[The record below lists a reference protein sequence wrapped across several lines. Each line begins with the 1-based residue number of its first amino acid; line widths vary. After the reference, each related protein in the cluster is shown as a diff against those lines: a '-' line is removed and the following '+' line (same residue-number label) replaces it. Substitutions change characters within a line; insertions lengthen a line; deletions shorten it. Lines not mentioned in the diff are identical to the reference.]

1 MARNVDRNNY
11 NVSDDLQ
18 PVLVTS
24 IFQSANNGST
34 KRQSKLATE
43 LLEKDSAM
51 AQAWSVRVASIA
63 SCPFMIVGRDQAK
76 NEQIRKALHNIS
88 PNYDTGLVGFKE
100 LLQNLQSAVMHG
112 FSVSET
118 EWTNGGTAIDGFK
131 LYNQSLFSYQ
141 GSMLPYYM
149 AQNDATGEQETF
161 PITYPRWIYHT
172 STNSRDTEP
181 LRSGLVRPLAFIYA
195 FRRHAL
201 IMHLDGMER
210 FMSPTVQA
218 KVSQSLYEDS
228 DERQEL
234 ENMLEAMTYGGN
246 VITNEADVELEFP
259 MADSGFQPQ
268 SFQDYRSATDKEIFR
283 LILGQDSTSSAEN
296 SNRSTAQVHNLV
308 RQDILASDA
317 LAVENTVNTQI
328 IKPLAV
334 ALWGENIDDVPE
346 FKFNLKGTAEQ
357 QAIATMVETLD
368 KSGFTVSDEE
378 LSVKLGFKVDKK
390 EMNQG
395 DTND

>member
-1 MARNVDRNNY
+1 MKYKNVDRNNY

-24 IFQSANNGST
+24 IFQSANNGAT

-63 SCPFMIVGRDQAK
+63 SCPFMLVGKNAEK
-76 NEQIRKALHNIS
+76 NEQIRKALANIS
-88 PNYDTGLVGFKE
+88 PNYDSGLVGFKE

-112 FSVSET
+112 FTVAET
-118 EWTNGGTAIDGFK
+118 EWNAGGASIDGFK
-131 LYNQSLFSYQ
+131 LYNQSLFSFQ
-141 GSMLPYYM
+141 DSMLPYYS
-149 AQNDATGEQETF
+149 AQTADNKQLEEF
-161 PITYPRWIYHT
+161 KITYPRWIYHT
-172 STNSRDTEP
+172 ATNSRDTEP

-210 FMSPTVQA
+210 FLSPTTQA
-218 KVSQSLYEDS
+218 KVAESLYEDS
-228 DERQEL
+228 DARQEL
-234 ENMLEAMTYGGN
+234 ENMLEAMTYGGTI
-246 VITNEADVELEFP
+246 ITNENAVELEFP
-259 MADSGFQPQ
+259 MSDSGFNPDHF
-268 SFQDYRSATDKEIFR
+268 SSYRNSTDKEIFR

-334 ALWGENIDDVPE
+334 ALWGDNIDDVPE

-357 QAIATMVETLD
+357 QAIASMIETLD
-368 KSGFTVSDEE
+368 KSGFTVSEEE
-378 LSVKLGFKVDKK
+378 LSLKLGFKVDKK
-390 EMNQG
+390 EESQN
-395 DTND
+395 TEV